1 MEAFGDRLAAA
12 VQRCRNPVM
21 VGLDPRIKQIPPG
34 LIDGSP
40 ESLSPAK
47 VAAAYREFC
56 CDVIDAVASLVPLV
70 KPQVAFF
77 EQIGPPGMAALAEV
91 IAHARG
97 AGLLVVMDV
106 KRGDIG
112 STAAAYADGWLGADS
127 AWGADAVTV
136 NPYLGDDSLSPF
148 VEVAHERDGGLFV
161 LVKTSNPGGK
171 CYQDRKSG
179 EGKLLYEHVAADV
192 EQLAVSGKG
201 SSGYGS
207 VGAVVGATYPAELEK
222 LRAMMPH
229 TWLLVPGY
237 GSQGGTAAHVAGA
250 FDEDGLGA
258 VINNSRALIFAH
270 SREPYAER
278 FGADRWQDAIAT
290 ATQDMIDELRVATT
304 VGKLSVGG

>member
-12 VQRCRNPVM
+12 VRRCGNPVM
-21 VGLDPRIKQIPPG
+21 VGLDPRIKQIPEG
-34 LIDGSP
+34 LLDAPP
-40 ESLSPAK
+40 ESLSSEK
-47 VAAAYREFC
+47 VAAAYRDFC
-56 CDVIDAVASLVPLV
+56 CGVIDAVASLVPVV

-91 IAHARG
+91 IAHARKS
-97 AGLLVVMDV
+97 GLLVVMDV

-112 STAAAYADGWLGADS
+112 STAAAYADGWLGPDS
-127 AWGADAVTV
+127 VWGADAVTV

-148 VEVAHERDGGLFV
+148 VETAQARGAGLFV

-171 CYQDRKSG
+171 CYQDRDTG
-179 EGKLLYEHVAADV
+179 EGQLLYECVAADV
-192 EQLAVSGKG
+192 EQLAVQGQGQSGF
-201 SSGYGS
+201 GS

-222 LRAMMPH
+222 LRALMSH

-237 GSQGGTAAHVAGA
+237 GSQGGTAADVAGA
-250 FDEDGLGA
+250 FDGDGLGA

-290 ATQDMIDELRVATT
+290 ATRDMIDELRAATT
-304 VGKLSVGG
+304 VGKLSAGN